1 MTEQDLID
9 LGFKKEIVTK
19 EQSGAPFDWHYYT
32 YDFVKGFSLIS
43 QASDEVTD
51 DKWFVEILE
60 TDGKIKFTDLDIVQH
75 LILLITVN
83 IVN

>member
-19 EQSGAPFDWHYYT
+19 EQSGGPIDWHYYT
-32 YDFVKGFSLIS
+32 YEFAKGFSLIS

-51 DKWFVEILE
+51 DNWAVEVFE
-60 TDGKIKFTDLDIVQH
+60 TEGKIQYNDKSIVK
-75 LILLITVN
+75 LLIEIIN
-83 IVN
+83 KGK